1 MVLSRERHRR
11 AGEQAKPTRRWF
23 REAPP
28 KTSQIGLYGC
38 HEKQQYSIQYH
49 NKIHEP
55 LAERESAETT
65 SAAIRIFPK
74 NHQLSNY

>member
-55 LAERESAETT
+55 LAEREGFEPSVG
-65 SAAIRIFPK
+65 SHLRLISSLW
-74 NHQLSNY
+74 QD